1 MRELATEGA
10 GANWRLDKRQ
20 RSGKQTQP
28 ARPGEDNAP
37 AAGRLQCVSG
47 TPHGGRS
54 CFSCVRAQAA
64 AIISRRWDA
73 PHAKGH
79 PVSHAFA
86 CWRLPIVSR
95 LSRATPLPAI
105 LGPRALRAGVP
116 TAPSYCCVEH
126 FRVVHVPLV
135 CRLLPWRSR
144 GDYCSFACL
153 TADTSRAV
161 TPQLTS
167 RHAYVMIVSRTASPP
182 CHTITPISP
191 VAGEISRRLLGR
203 HAAASMASIVSRLDC
218 AVLYAVT
225 PPLTI
230 NYLARCTARPVCH
243 TWSSRC

>member
-1 MRELATEGA
+1 MFFVRARSSRCDHLPEMGRSTRERA
-10 GANWRLDKRQ
+10 
-20 RSGKQTQP
+20 SGK
-28 ARPGEDNAP
+28 
-37 AAGRLQCVSG
+37 
-47 TPHGGRS
+47 
-54 CFSCVRAQAA
+54 
-64 AIISRRWDA
+64 
-73 PHAKGH
+73 
-79 PVSHAFA
+79 
-86 CWRLPIVSR
+86 SR
-95 LSRATPLPAI
+95 LCLLASPHCVQAVTSDPLPAI